1 MNRFIIESERWAAR
15 ITDRLVVVAAEDR
28 KKGLA
33 AGVGAPERYVLIESS
48 IPLDTFDPS
57 SVDVG
62 AVRARLG
69 IPDGAPVAGTVGRF
83 AYQKAPEI
91 MLEAARKILESQP
104 DAHFVYVG
112 DGPLRDEV
120 LSMMGEFA
128 GHPRLHLAGVVTD
141 VAPLVAGFDV
151 FLLSSRY
158 EGLPRVVVEAMAL
171 EKPVVSTPADGVVE
185 VVRDGT
191 TGIIVPHGDAQALA
205 DAALSVIRAPDR
217 GRSMGRAARAVALKR
232 FDLDSMISRTE
243 KLYESLLVEKGL
255 DRGSSRSPQ
264 GGADLC
270 VSSRDR

>member
-171 EKPVVSTPADGVVE
+171 EKPHDFHHT
-185 VVRDGT
+185 VR
-191 TGIIVPHGDAQALA
+191 
-205 DAALSVIRAPDR
+205 
-217 GRSMGRAARAVALKR
+217 RSAHHRLLQGHRLNHDPWKTLVA
-232 FDLDSMISRTE
+232 
-243 KLYESLLVEKGL
+243 
-255 DRGSSRSPQ
+255 
-264 GGADLC
+264 
-270 VSSRDR
+270 